1 MAFEP
6 DIVVADPQGIVSLV
20 VETKLRSSGLDEV
33 ESQLARYMFGM
44 RCPMGM
50 LVTPERVRLYSDTY
64 SEPSEHGVERIAEF
78 DTPLSVTSRIPPS
91 GEKPDE
97 AARFEQ
103 AVQSWIESLRVGA
116 GLEELGA
123 DARRALE
130 DNVLPLLRAG
140 QVRAGHPRWRRTGT

>member
-6 DIVVADPQGIVSLV
+6 DIVVADPHGIVSLV
-20 VETKLRSSGLDEV
+20 VETKLSSSGLDEV
-33 ESQLARYMFGM
+33 ASQLARYMFGM

-50 LVTPERVRLYSDTY
+50 LVTPERVRLYRDTY

-78 DTPLSVTSRIPPS
+78 DSPLSVTNRMPPS
-91 GEKPDE
+91 GEKPDQ
-97 AARFEQ
+97 AARFEH
-103 AVQSWIESLRVGA
+103 AVQSWLESLGMGV

-123 DARRALE
+123 EARRAVE
-130 DNVLPLLRAG
+130 DNVLPLLRTG